1 MTAEAAPVLTQP
13 GPTNSHAAMVRIPT
27 QHRRNEHINCGPCS
41 AARRDANQV
50 RDDSVVIDLVAGARN
65 GDKQAWDALV
75 ERYAPL
81 IWSICRQ
88 YRLGD
93 ADAEDVGQ
101 MVWLRLMDQL
111 GNLRNPAA
119 LPGWLVTTTRRE
131 CLQVRQAAARLPQVT
146 SPLMSTENMADTD
159 AVPAEH
165 ELLLAERHAALYEAF
180 SDLPPGCKQL
190 MTLLTADPPMSYAEI
205 SAKLGIPAGSIGPT
219 RNRCLARLRR
229 HPAVAALIDAD
240 VQPSEPLP
248 AAPIGPV
255 Q

>member
-1 MTAEAAPVLTQP
+1 MVGSCSTSAAEP
-13 GPTNSHAAMVRIPT
+13 GPTP
-27 QHRRNEHINCGPCS
+27 GP
-41 AARRDANQV
+41 ARKDGDPMRDYLPV
-50 RDDSVVIDLVAGARN
+50 TDLVTSIRN
-65 GDKQAWDALV
+65 GEKQAWDVLV

-248 AAPIGPV
+248 AAPIG
-255 Q
+255 